1 LNYVL
6 LFALPPPTSPMIF
19 RRALLRELTVNAMYV
34 FVVLVAILITQ
45 FLVRLIGQASSGALP
60 TEGLLPLV
68 GFRLLAQLP
77 PLIVIAVFIATL
89 LTLSRGWRDSET
101 PIWMSAGHSLVAW
114 IRPVLT
120 FAIPL
125 LMVASTLSLLLSP
138 WAERRTVE
146 YRRILEAR
154 DELSILAPG
163 LFQERRRDKQVFFVE
178 STDLLN
184 GKIRN
189 VFVHSDDPNGA
200 WVTRAKEGA
209 IVTDSNGDRY
219 VVLENGKRVRRTG
232 ANTEPTEYEFA
243 SFARY
248 GVRMNASEIRDDPFE
263 ERATDTL
270 TLLERGTPSARGW
283 VFYRISIPIAGLLL
297 VLLAIPLAY
306 VNPRLGRS
314 VNLIIAVLLLMTTLN
329 LISITQAQITKQAIA
344 LPTALVMF
352 HGALALAVAALFYR
366 RQRGAIFTP
375 PWRRDRASPKA
386 LG

>member
-1 LNYVL
+1 
-6 LFALPPPTSPMIF
+6 MIF
-19 RRALLRELTVNAMYV
+19 RRSLLRELTINAMYV
-34 FVVLVAILITQ
+34 FIVLVAILITQ
-45 FLVRLIGQASSGALP
+45 FLVRLIGAASSGSLP

-68 GFRLLAQLP
+68 GFRLLSQLP

-101 PIWMSAGHSLVAW
+101 PIWMSAGQSLIAW

-125 LMVASTLSLLLSP
+125 LLVAATLSLFLSP

-189 VFVHSDDPNGA
+189 VFVHSDDPNGE
-200 WVTRAKEGA
+200 WVTRAKEGSV
-209 IVTDSNGDRY
+209 ITDERGDRY
-219 VVLENGKRVRRTG
+219 VVLEDGKRVRRAG
-232 ANTEPTEYEFA
+232 ANAEPTEYEFA
-243 SFARY
+243 SFERY
-248 GVRMNASEIRDDPFE
+248 GVRMNSTEVRDDPFE
-263 ERATDTL
+263 ERATDTV
-270 TLLERGTPSARGW
+270 TLLERGTPSAHGW
-283 VFYRISIPIAGLLL
+283 VFYRVSIPIAGLLL
-297 VLLAIPLAY
+297 ALLAIPLAY

-329 LISITQAQITKQAIA
+329 VLTIVQAQVTKQVIG
-344 LPTALVMF
+344 LPLALVAF
-352 HGALALAVAALFYR
+352 HGLLALGVAAFYFR
-366 RQRGAIFTP
+366 RHRGAVFVW
-375 PWRRDRASPKA
+375 PWQRQTNGTSS
-386 LG
+386 L